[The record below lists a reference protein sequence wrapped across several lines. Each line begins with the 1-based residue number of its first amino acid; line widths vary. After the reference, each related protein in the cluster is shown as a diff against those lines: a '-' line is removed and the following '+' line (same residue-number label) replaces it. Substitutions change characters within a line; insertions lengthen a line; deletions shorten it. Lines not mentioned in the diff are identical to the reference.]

1 MFRNYLPRA
10 FRGQAPGVRG
20 RRRRSPFRP
29 ALFDLEDRVVPTTY
43 LVTNVNDA
51 GTGTLRQAII
61 DANANASADTIVFSD
76 GSNGSTNFNAGVNTI
91 TLAKALPAFAVAGG

>member
-1 MFRNYLPRA
+1 MSRMIHRLYRRA
-10 FRGQAPGVRG
+10 YGWLDSKETRSVFQPIAAKSRG
-20 RRRRSPFRP
+20 RSRL

-51 GTGTLRQAII
+51 GAGSLRQAVV
-61 DANANASADTIVFSD
+61 DANANPGADTIVFSD

-91 TLAKALPAFAVAGG
+91 